1 MEQSTQ
7 TVETKFSDLKKILKK
22 MGKVLVA
29 FSGGV
34 DSTLLLKTAKDV
46 LGDAVLAVTAL
57 SETTPSHE
65 KRDASIFAAGMRVK
79 HLFVETHELDMPE
92 FVQNSAEKCYIC
104 KKYRFGLLTE
114 MARAKG
120 FPWVADGGNQDD
132 YQDYRPG
139 LKAVA
144 ELGVRSPLSEA
155 GLTKNEIRLLSEKS
169 GLPTWNKPA
178 YACLA
183 TRIPYNSPITSAKL
197 KQVDD
202 GETFIRTLGVTGQ
215 VRVRHYGDTA
225 RIEADPQGIDL
236 LALNP
241 LRDRVV
247 AQFKKIGFHFITL
260 DLGRYTMGSLNKDLN
275 LKDKR

>member
-1 MEQSTQ
+1 
-7 TVETKFSDLKKILKK
+7 

-34 DSTLLLKTAKDV
+34 DSTLLLKVAKDV
-46 LGDAVLAVTAL
+46 LGDDVLAVTAL

-65 KRDASIFAAGMRVK
+65 RRDSSILAAEMGVK
-79 HLFVETHELDMPE
+79 HLSVETHELDMPD

-114 MARAKG
+114 IARAKG
-120 FPWVADGGNQDD
+120 FPWVADGGNSDD
-132 YQDYRPG
+132 HHDYRPG
-139 LKAVA
+139 LRAVA

-155 GLTKNEIRLLSEKS
+155 GLTKNQIRTLSRKS

-183 TRIPYNSPITSAKL
+183 TRIPYNSPITAEKL
-197 KQVDD
+197 NQVDD
-202 GETFIRTLGVTGQ
+202 GEAFIQKLGVTGQ

-225 RIEADPQGIDL
+225 RIETDPQAIDM

-241 LRDRVV
+241 LRDRLV

-260 DLGRYTMGSLNKDLN
+260 DLGGYTMGSLNKDLN
-275 LKDKR
+275 LTDKN

>member
-1 MEQSTQ
+1 MEQNRK
-7 TVETKFSDLKKILKK
+7 TVEIKFRVLKKILQE

-34 DSTLLLKTAKDV
+34 DSSLLLKTAKDV
-46 LGDAVLAVTAL
+46 LGDDVIAVTAL
-57 SETTPSHE
+57 SETTPWHE
-65 KRDASIFAAGMRVK
+65 RRDAPILAAKMGVK
-79 HLFVETHELDMPE
+79 HLSVETHELDIPE
-92 FVQNSAEKCYIC
+92 FVQNSAKKCYIC
-104 KKYRFGLLTE
+104 KKYRFGLLIE
-114 MARAKG
+114 MARAEG

-132 YQDYRPG
+132 HQDYRPG

-155 GLTKNEIRLLSEKS
+155 GLTKNEIRLLSRKS

-183 TRIPYNSPITSAKL
+183 SRIPYGSSITAAKL

-202 GETFIRTLGVTGQ
+202 GESFIRMLGVTGQ

-225 RIEADPQGIDL
+225 RIEADPQEIEM

-260 DLGRYTMGSLNKDLN
+260 DLGGYTMGSLNKALN
-275 LKDKR
+275 LTDKS

>member
-1 MEQSTQ
+1 MEPNMQ
-7 TVETKFSDLKKILKK
+7 TVETKFKDLKKILQN
-22 MGKVLVA
+22 MEKVLVA

-34 DSTLLLKTAKDV
+34 DSTLLLKVARDV
-46 LGDAVLAVTAL
+46 LGDDVMAVTAI
-57 SETTPSHE
+57 SESTPSHE
-65 KRDASIFAAGMRVK
+65 RRDAPILAAGMGVK
-79 HLFVETHELDMPE
+79 HLCVGTHELDMPE
-92 FVQNSAEKCYIC
+92 FVENSAEKCYIC
-104 KKYRFGLLTE
+104 KKYRFGLLIE

-120 FPWVADGGNQDD
+120 FLWVADGGNSDD
-132 YQDYRPG
+132 HQDYRPG

-155 GLTKNEIRLLSEKS
+155 GLAKNEIRMLSEKL
-169 GLPTWNKPA
+169 GLSTWNKPS

-183 TRIPYNSPITSAKL
+183 TRIPYGNPITAERL
-197 KQVDD
+197 KQIDD
-202 GETFIRTLGVTGQ
+202 GETFIQTLGITGQ

-225 RIEADPQGIDL
+225 RIEADPQGIEK

-260 DLGRYTMGSLNKDLN
+260 DLGGYTMGSLNKDLN
-275 LKDKR
+275 LADKN

>member
-1 MEQSTQ
+1 
-7 TVETKFSDLKKILKK
+7 

-34 DSTLLLKTAKDV
+34 DSTLLLKVAKDV

-65 KRDASIFAAGMRVK
+65 RRDASIFAASMGAK

-92 FVQNSAEKCYIC
+92 FVKNSAEKCYIC
-104 KKYRFGLLTE
+104 KKYRFGLLME

-120 FPWVADGGNQDD
+120 FPWVIDGGNQDD

-155 GLTKNEIRLLSEKS
+155 GLNKTEIRLLSEKS
-169 GLPTWNKPA
+169 GLSTWNKPA

-183 TRIPYNSPITSAKL
+183 TRIPYGSPITVAKL
-197 KQVDD
+197 KQADD
-202 GETFIRTLGVTGQ
+202 GETFIRMLGVTGQ

-225 RIEADPQGIDL
+225 RIETDPQGIDL

-247 AQFKKIGFHFITL
+247 AQFKKIGFHHITL
-260 DLGRYTMGSLNKDLN
+260 DLGGYTMGSLNKDLN
-275 LKDKR
+275 LRDKN